1 MATLQTAVAFAEMQ
15 RLAFPVGQDLE
26 FNMAGA
32 FDVFFDV
39 DDRIG
44 KRALRFRPGR
54 VVALDEAGVVVR
66 HPHPASAAAAG
77 GLDDHGV
84 ADFPGDFQRFLLVL
98 DGTVAAGHHG
108 HTRLAH
114 RLAGRD
120 LVSHRADGRAGR
132 ADEFDVAVLTNL
144 GEMRVFGEEPV
155 TGVDRLHVAH
165 FGGADNAVDL
175 EIAFLAGSVADAD
188 GLVRQL
194 NVERV
199 GIRLRIDSQCPDT
212 QFPARANDAH
222 GDFTAI
228 GYQDFIEHGDLCF
241 QG

>member
-1 MATLQTAVAFAEMQ
+1 M
-15 RLAFPVGQDLE
+15 
-26 FNMAGA
+26 
-32 FDVFFDV
+32 
-39 DDRIG
+39 
-44 KRALRFRPGR
+44 
-54 VVALDEAGVVVR
+54 
-66 HPHPASAAAAG
+66 
-77 GLDDHGV
+77 
-84 ADFPGDFQRFLLVL
+84 
-98 DGTVAAGHHG
+98 TVAARHDG

-132 ADEFDVAVLTNL
+132 ADEFDVAALTNF

-175 EIAFLAGSVADAD
+175 EVAFLAGSVADAD

-199 GIRLRIDSQCPDT
+199 GIRLRIDRQCP
-212 QFPARANDAH
+212 
-222 GDFTAI
+222 
-228 GYQDFIEHGDLCF
+228 EHSVPCTRG
-241 QG
+241 